1 MEMSIAK
8 ALNPKQEA
16 FVKAYCANDFN
27 ATAAARIAGYA
38 EKGIDVQASRLLG
51 HARIKER
58 IHEEC
63 RSMLSDLDDL
73 KVQWLNEVRAL
84 SFSDIDQVM
93 DLDTKS
99 MLPSSQIPRKARK
112 AIESISRSET
122 MAGTNIKVKMHSK
135 VQALAQLGQFLGLA
149 EGIPVTDPKTVLD
162 AAKRKE
168 MIEFYTARLA
178 KKDDAKPEEPATVP
192 KKRAAKKE
200 TP

>member
-1 MEMSIAK
+1 MSLNAG
-8 ALNPKQEA
+8 LNPKQLA
-16 FVKAYCANDFN
+16 FVKAYCSNDFN
-27 ATAAARIAGYA
+27 ARDAAKTAGYT
-38 EKGIDVQASRLLG
+38 GTGLDVTAHRLLN
-51 HARIKER
+51 HAKVKEAIR
-58 IHEEC
+58 EEC
-63 RSMLSDLDDL
+63 RAMLSDLDDL

-99 MLPSSQIPRKARK
+99 MLPSSQISRKARK

-149 EGIPVTDPKTVLD
+149 EGIPATDPKTVLD

-178 KKDDAKPEEPATVP
+178 KKDEAKPEESATVP